1 MPRFS
6 RWIKDTVLRRNAVA
20 DSDLIALV
28 TDTPVGAAIT
38 AADLRVSIGGVQSSD
53 NSITDIIA
61 LTAAAYAAL
70 PVKDP
75 TTAYF
80 LVG

>member
-1 MPRFS
+1 VPRFS
-6 RWIKDTVLRRNAVA
+6 HWIKNTVLRRTSVA
-20 DSDLIALV
+20 DDDLIALA

-38 AADLRVSIGGVQSSD
+38 AADLRTSIGGVQSDGSV
-53 NSITDIIA
+53 TDIVV

-75 TTAYF
+75 TTIYNI
-80 LVG
+80 VG